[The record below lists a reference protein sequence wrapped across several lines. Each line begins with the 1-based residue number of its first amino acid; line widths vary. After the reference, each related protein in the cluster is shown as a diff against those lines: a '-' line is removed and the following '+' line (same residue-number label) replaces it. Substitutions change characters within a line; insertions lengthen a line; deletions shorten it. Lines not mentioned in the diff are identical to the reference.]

1 MPFYDGNQLDHQGF
15 FARDRSKAPRFSTSR
30 RKPIFDEKRA
40 TDSPGPGSYGAATS
54 TLSNKGIKIGGS
66 SRFRSNSASGR
77 LEMGGEVTPGPSA
90 YDSHPSV
97 STPGGVITR
106 ARRNINFN
114 RRDDS
119 PGPCQYS
126 ANESLLSKKGVP
138 FSRSSR
144 SARTGRVN
152 AFSESP
158 GPCAYNV
165 PQGGYRAPASFP
177 RQKRTAASSITESS
191 PGPCAYQPTYPNQ
204 RQNNCGTFGRAKKET
219 VFSKREATPGP
230 GEYTPMYAM
239 SSRFAK

>member
-1 MPFYDGNQLDHQGF
+1 MQRTAKGM
-15 FARDRSKAPRFSTSR
+15 
-30 RKPIFDEKRA
+30 A
-40 TDSPGPGSYGAATS
+40 TGS
-54 TLSNKGIKIGGS
+54 LL
-66 SRFRSNSASGR
+66 ASGHSR
-77 LEMGGEVTPGPSA
+77 LALFGAG
-90 YDSHPSV
+90 
-97 STPGGVITR
+97 
-106 ARRNINFN
+106 
-114 RRDDS
+114 RDDS

-204 RQNNCGTFGRAKKET
+204 RQNNCGTFGRCVET
-219 VFSKREATPGP
+219 HRQKPWASLTRHVGRSARTDQG
-230 GEYTPMYAM
+230 
-239 SSRFAK
+239 